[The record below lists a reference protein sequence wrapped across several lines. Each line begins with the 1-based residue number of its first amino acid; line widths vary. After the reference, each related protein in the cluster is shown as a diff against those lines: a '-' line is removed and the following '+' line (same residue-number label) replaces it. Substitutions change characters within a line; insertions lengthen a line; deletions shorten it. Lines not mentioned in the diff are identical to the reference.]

1 MDDLNA
7 AVSIFKIDIAAIA
20 TDRDKTAIIT
30 SATNDIFS
38 HQYKLLQ
45 FSYTADKA
53 ILNRDNILKNKPGKH
68 KQRFILDQL
77 DKQPPKAV
85 FYSTVLENKL

>member
-38 HQYKLLQ
+38 HQYKLL
-45 FSYTADKA
+45 
-53 ILNRDNILKNKPGKH
+53 
-68 KQRFILDQL
+68 
-77 DKQPPKAV
+77 
-85 FYSTVLENKL
+85 